1 MKEEIKKITEKYGTI
16 VGTLCALIFVALITL
31 ILALPLM
38 WLWNAI
44 IPQLLSLPTI
54 TYWQAC
60 GLFLIC
66 DILFKGSSE

>member
-1 MKEEIKKITEKYGTI
+1 MKDEINKITEKYGSV
-16 VGTLCALIFVALITL
+16 VGTLCAFIFVALITL

-38 WLWNAI
+38 WLWNAV

-60 GLFLIC
+60 GLFLLC
-66 DILFKGSSE
+66 DILFKGHIE